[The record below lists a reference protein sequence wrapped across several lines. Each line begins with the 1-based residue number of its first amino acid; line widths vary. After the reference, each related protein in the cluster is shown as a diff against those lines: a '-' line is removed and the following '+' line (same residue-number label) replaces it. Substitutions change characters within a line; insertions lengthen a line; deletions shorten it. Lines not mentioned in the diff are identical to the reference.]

1 MPPRTE
7 KRAGRTFLWLSFALV
22 VWAPVGAAA
31 IYYFGFAADQY
42 VSEVRFTLRTAEPAP
57 IAPNWLIGPTTGQSQ
72 AAIESRVLVQYVL
85 SRAIVDDI
93 GHGLDLRRLYASPS
107 ADWWARLRLP
117 VSIEGAGR
125 LLAKAVDAYYEPAD
139 ATVVIEVRA
148 FAPAD
153 SLQVARAVV
162 AACQRLVNQLSLQM
176 RQDALQQA
184 AHEVAD
190 TQARLA
196 STMAD
201 IRDFREREGL
211 INPNQTAQAS
221 TQLAARLDED
231 LVQSRA
237 KLSTLRT
244 YMSDGSPAVS
254 VLKARIRALEA
265 QRRTLVHPTTG
276 PIPRRARRWRAPSGL
291 SRRSKTRNKFAE
303 DAYSHALAGLDRA
316 HAEADRQ
323 QVYIA
328 SFVPPTLAEE
338 PLYPRRWRMLGVAAL
353 IAFAVWAIGGLSVQ
367 SIRDHI

>member
-1 MPPRTE
+1 
-7 KRAGRTFLWLSFALV
+7 
-22 VWAPVGAAA
+22 
-31 IYYFGFAADQY
+31 
-42 VSEVRFTLRTAEPAP
+42 
-57 IAPNWLIGPTTGQSQ
+57 
-72 AAIESRVLVQYVL
+72 LVQYVL

-93 GHGLDLRRLYASPS
+93 GHGLDLRRIYASPS
-107 ADWWARLRLP
+107 ADRWARLRLP
-117 VSIEGAGR
+117 VSIEELVAYWQNR
-125 LLAKAVDAYYEPAD
+125 VDAYYEPAD
-139 ATVVIEVRA
+139 ATVVIQVRA
-148 FAPAD
+148 FTPAD

-237 KLSTLRT
+237 KLSTLRA

-254 VLKARIRALEA
+254 VLKARIRSLEA

-276 PIPRRARRWRAPSGL
+276 PDPSASEALARAVGSFETL
-291 SRRSKTRNKFAE
+291 ETRNKFAE

-316 HAEADRQ
+316 RAEADRQ

-328 SFVPPTLAEE
+328 SFIPPTLAEE
-338 PLYPRRWRMLGVAAL
+338 PLYPRRWRMLGVVAL